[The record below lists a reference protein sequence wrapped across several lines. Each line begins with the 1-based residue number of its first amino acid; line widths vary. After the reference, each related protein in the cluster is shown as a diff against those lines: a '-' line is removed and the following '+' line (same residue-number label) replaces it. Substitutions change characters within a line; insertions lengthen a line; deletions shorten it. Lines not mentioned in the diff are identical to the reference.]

1 MPKSGLSR
9 LLFLNKVYDVN
20 IKKTAFKYQG
30 RKNSMVSLFVISVAV
45 VLALCLYTG
54 MEMSNFSESF
64 YQETEYRLLTVSRYA
79 AELVTAREL
88 DELQTPEDLNKPIFN
103 DLRQRMVTFADENNI
118 LFVYYMRNTDE
129 NLAQYILDNDLTEE
143 TVDLTTEPFEWEEKA
158 LVALHDRVAAAE
170 VYQYLIGYEHLI
182 SGFAPVFDADG
193 QVAAV
198 VGVDILDEQLIE
210 IHNTMNIL
218 IPLLAFGV
226 LIVFVCGSLNVFMYN
241 RADEDR
247 MKLSAEVEKGDI
259 DPLVGIYNRRFF
271 DKRINRLLDSLS
283 RSGSLLGLLM
293 IDVDF
298 FKEYNDTYG
307 HLRGDNCLRLVAE
320 NLRKGIRRE
329 DDFVARYG
337 GDEFVAVLPNTDETG
352 TREVAD
358 RFLEN
363 VRNLNIPHEAS
374 AVAKRVTVSIGLVS
388 VKVENGDGWD
398 DYIKRADEALYL
410 SKQNGRDRC
419 SYLNFTDTG
428 SLHNADS

>member
-1 MPKSGLSR
+1 M
-9 LLFLNKVYDVN
+9 N